1 MIEELKLGLI
11 DTLMNEIDG
20 LRGGGG
26 VELLLRELWR
36 PGVLQGKEGGFDD
49 SEEFGKRGH

>member
-26 VELLLRELWR
+26 IELLLRELWR